1 MMNNL
6 NVTGKTRSRDQCE
19 EDNLTVTRN
28 RSSID
33 FYLVFVV
40 LDFFVSPVIRNFFQN
55 DLEPDPLFLIVHT
68 FLSFLQPWQQSDV
81 MVTRYDVIGNKR
93 SSHF

>member
-1 MMNNL
+1 MLNNL

-33 FYLVFVV
+33 FYLLFVV
-40 LDFFVSPVIRNFFQN
+40 LDFFVSPVIIIFFQN
-55 DLEPDPLFLIVHT
+55 DLEPDPLFLYCSYI
-68 FLSFLQPWQQSDV
+68 P
-81 MVTRYDVIGNKR
+81 VIPPTVAAVGCYGYEI
-93 SSHF
+93 

>member
-1 MMNNL
+1 MLNNL

-40 LDFFVSPVIRNFFQN
+40 QDFFVSPVIRNFFQN
-55 DLEPDPLFLIVHT
+55 DLEPDPLFLLFIH
-68 FLSFLQPWQQSDV
+68 SCH
-81 MVTRYDVIGNKR
+81 
-93 SSHF
+93 SSNHVGSRMLWLRDMTS